1 MWFPFFLLLHYTHLQ
16 YVVINTHPFNTFT
29 IKSLFILAVSLS
41 PSISLLCECED
52 ESLFV
57 MHECQFH
64 EKCFIEEKIVFLLNN
79 FHLFNCILEAYIR
92 CWYSISTTFINSQL
106 AVWKF
111 IFTLHN
117 IFVSAFCQVSL
128 FLKRKKCQSQTSSLL
143 VFIFTKKNH

>member
-1 MWFPFFLLLHYTHLQ
+1 
-16 YVVINTHPFNTFT
+16 
-29 IKSLFILAVSLS
+29 
-41 PSISLLCECED
+41 
-52 ESLFV
+52 

-128 FLKRKKCQSQTSSLL
+128 FFEEEKMPITDVIITCFHIHKKKSLKSETHIQNVSISSWKFIFGTSFAANHNLYMLAKRFYEKLAKRKIRL
-143 VFIFTKKNH
+143 F